1 MKIRAILFTIGCSLI
16 FTSCTQPNQTTEKAA
31 PPPAKEASPT
41 PPDPPADESHRFP
54 TKDQVNFQL
63 VNDHMLGKQQLPGGN
78 LATYKSKGKTYE
90 LFLIKAKSSEA
101 AAIWLLDLK
110 SSLTKPAFVASFGG
124 YYGLDNETPLFIF
137 QKGAY
142 LAGVSGLKQADA
154 DKVAR
159 ELAARIN

>member
-1 MKIRAILFTIGCSLI
+1 MRAILFTIGCSLI

-31 PPPAKEASPT
+31 PPAVKEA
-41 PPDPPADESHRFP
+41 PPAPAVPPTDESHRFP
-54 TKDQVNFQL
+54 TKDQVAFQL
-63 VNDHMLGKQQLPGGN
+63 INDHILGKQQLPGGN
-78 LATYKSKGKTYE
+78 LATYKSKGKSYD
-90 LFLIKAKSSEA
+90 LFLIKASSPET

-110 SSLTKPAFVASFGG
+110 SSLINPTFVASFGG

-137 QKGAY
+137 QKGTY

-154 DKVAR
+154 DRVAR